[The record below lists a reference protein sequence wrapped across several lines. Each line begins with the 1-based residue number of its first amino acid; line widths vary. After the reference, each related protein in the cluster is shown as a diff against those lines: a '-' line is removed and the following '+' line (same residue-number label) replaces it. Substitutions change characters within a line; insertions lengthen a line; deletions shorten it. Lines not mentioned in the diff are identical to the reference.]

1 MILSIQGMK
10 RIVIIRFPQY
20 SRFLLQEVEEMK
32 QESSVGR
39 RRVLGALLA
48 AAVTFVSAC
57 PAYAGAWTTRSPEG
71 QATGKT
77 YYIGDNGTYV
87 RSAWVFVNDVWYWL
101 QGDGSLPS
109 AYGISSD
116 GYIFNEKGIYV
127 PSITGAAWQYHDQT
141 VNPVSTSAA
150 NPTGGGGTLNPIAS
164 GWNANSGTAAGSG
177 QVQGVP
183 WSAPS
188 NTEKGPG
195 RSYSGLGYKPSDYGP
210 GAGYVSDPHH

>member
-1 MILSIQGMK
+1 MK

-77 YYIGDNGTYV
+77 YYM
-87 RSAWVFVNDVWYWL
+87 YWL

-210 GAGYVSDPHH
+210 GAGYVSDPHR

>member
-1 MILSIQGMK
+1 MSAFQ
-10 RIVIIRFPQY
+10 QY

-32 QESSVGR
+32 QGSSFR
-39 RRVLGALLA
+39 RRMVPGLLLA
-48 AAVTFVSAC
+48 AAVAAASAY
-57 PAYAGAWTTRSPEG
+57 PAYAGAWSARSPEG
-71 QATGKT
+71 QVTGKT

-87 RSAWVFVNDVWYWL
+87 RSAWVYVNDVWYWL

-141 VNPVSTSAA
+141 VNPVSAAAA
-150 NPTGGGGTLNPIAS
+150 NPTGGGGSLNPT
-164 GWNANSGTAAGSG
+164 GSGTAAAGAG
-177 QVQGVP
+177 QVRGVP
-183 WSAPS
+183 YNAPS

-195 RSYSGLGYKPSDYGP
+195 RSHSGLGYKPSDYGP
-210 GAGYVSDPHH
+210 GAGYVRDPHH